1 MKKIIIVSAIIGI
14 IIIASAVL
22 LNSNQEKTVEEKW
35 LEEQVVSGPFAIDK
49 SQYNLGEKIF
59 ITVKN
64 LTQDQKGEMI
74 FFRPM
79 ENGDGWVKYTSMKFD
94 GQANQQFNLYFEPKL
109 SELKKICTAN
119 QLTGTWNVQFVG
131 TEYPNMSFEILNQ
144 TSSWDDRTFEPV
156 C

>member
-1 MKKIIIVSAIIGI
+1 MKKIIIVSAIILI

-22 LNSNQEKTVEEKW
+22 LNSNLEKTTEEKW
-35 LEEQVVSGPFAIDK
+35 LEELVVSGPFSIDK

-59 ITVKN
+59 ITVTN
-64 LTQDQKGEMI
+64 LPQDEKGEMI

-94 GQANQQFNLYFEPKL
+94 GQAKQQFNLYFEPRL
-109 SELKKICTAN
+109 SELKKICTTN
-119 QLTGTWNVQFVG
+119 QLVGTWNVQFVG
-131 TEYPNMSFEILNQ
+131 TEFSNMSFEILNQ

>member
-1 MKKIIIVSAIIGI
+1 MKKIIIVTAIIGI
-14 IIIASAVL
+14 IIIVSGVL
-22 LNSNQEKTVEEKW
+22 LSSNLEKTTNEKW
-35 LEEQVVSGPFAIDK
+35 LEEQVVSGPFSIDK

-59 ITVKN
+59 ITVTN
-64 LTQDQKGEMI
+64 LPQDEKGEMI

-79 ENGDGWVKYTSMKFD
+79 ENDNGWTKYISMKFD
-94 GQANQQFNLYFEPKL
+94 GQAKEQFNLYFEPRL

-119 QLTGTWNVQFVG
+119 ELTGTWKVQFVG
-131 TEYPNMSFEILNQ
+131 TEYSNISFEIVNQ

>member
-1 MKKIIIVSAIIGI
+1 VKKIIVSAIIGS

-35 LEEQVVSGPFAIDK
+35 LEQQITSGPFTLDK

-59 ITVKN
+59 ITVTN
-64 LTQDQKGEMI
+64 LPEDEKGEMM

-94 GQANQQFNLYFEPKL
+94 GQAKEKFNLYFEPKL
-109 SELKKICTAN
+109 SELKKICTTDE
-119 QLTGTWNVQFVG
+119 LTGTWKIQFVG
-131 TEYPNMSFEILNQ
+131 TEYSSMSFEIVNQ

>member
-22 LNSNQEKTVEEKW
+22 LNSNQETVEEKW
-35 LEEQVVSGPFAIDK
+35 ANDIVRSGPFAIDK

-59 ITVKN
+59 ITVTN
-64 LTQDQKGEMI
+64 LPQDEKGEMI

-79 ENGDGWVKYTSMKFD
+79 ENDNGWTKYISMKFD
-94 GQANQQFNLYFEPKL
+94 GQAKEQFNLYFEPRL

-119 QLTGTWNVQFVG
+119 ELTGTWKVQFVG
-131 TEYPNMSFEILNQ
+131 TEYSNISFEIVNQ

>member
-22 LNSNQEKTVEEKW
+22 LNSNQEKTIEEKW
-35 LEEQVVSGPFAIDK
+35 LEEQVVSGPFAINK

-59 ITVKN
+59 ITVTN
-64 LTQDQKGEMI
+64 LPQDEKGEMM

-79 ENGDGWVKYTSMKFD
+79 GNDDGWTKYISMKFD
-94 GQANQQFNLYFEPKL
+94 GQTKEQFNLYFEPKL

-119 QLTGTWNVQFVG
+119 ELTGTWKVQFVG
-131 TEYPNMSFEILNQ
+131 TEYSNMSFEIVNQ

>member
-1 MKKIIIVSAIIGI
+1 MKKIIIISVIIGI
-14 IIIASAVL
+14 IIITSAVL
-22 LNSNQEKTVEEKW
+22 LNSNQETVEEEW
-35 LEEQVVSGPFAIDK
+35 TNDIVRSGPFAIDK

-131 TEYPNMSFEILNQ
+131 TEYQNMSFEILNQ

>member
-1 MKKIIIVSAIIGI
+1 VKKIIIVSAIIGI

-22 LNSNQEKTVEEKW
+22 LNSNLEKTTEEKW
-35 LEEQVVSGPFAIDK
+35 LEELVVSGPFSIDK

-59 ITVKN
+59 ITVTN
-64 LTQDQKGEMI
+64 LPQDEKGEMI

-79 ENGDGWVKYTSMKFD
+79 ENDNGWTKYISMKFD
-94 GQANQQFNLYFEPKL
+94 GQAKEQFNLYFEPRL

-119 QLTGTWNVQFVG
+119 ELTGTWKVQFVG
-131 TEYPNMSFEILNQ
+131 TEYSNISFEIVNQ